1 MLHYTLIVNSF
12 SPVILKKVPAGW
24 DDHVARVY
32 YIGLQ
37 SSVQANNQFEYKLDA
52 AMNRPIATTAAARS
66 SNSVPRSCMYLRLYV
81 IMEGRGL
88 GRYGRASVR
97 SNGGCVES
105 CKTTFSEGCGLRR
118 GVPTKSKKIRVE
130 LSASSKET
138 NAQKNGWMHVNRT
151 VLRWRP
157 AEDLRQSQY
166 PMYSV
171 LPCRWLAW
179 PIDSIYYL
187 KKRQQNS
194 VPGMPQAPAKR

>member
-1 MLHYTLIVNSF
+1 VFSASLHTLCQLIFVSH
-12 SPVILKKVPAGW
+12 PYKVPACW
-24 DDHVARVY
+24 NNHVARVY

-66 SNSVPRSCMYLRLYV
+66 SNSVPRSCMYLRLYM

-105 CKTTFSEGCGLRR
+105 
-118 GVPTKSKKIRVE
+118 KSKKIRVE

-138 NAQKNGWMHVNRT
+138 NAQKNGTISIPHVLCAAAPLASLAHRFHI
-151 VLRWRP
+151 
-157 AEDLRQSQY
+157 
-166 PMYSV
+166 
-171 LPCRWLAW
+171 LPEETTTEFRA
-179 PIDSIYYL
+179 
-187 KKRQQNS
+187 
-194 VPGMPQAPAKR
+194 GMPQAPAKR